1 MKKIFIL
8 IVTFVASVAYSVPAM
23 NVFTINTSDPMGY
36 MEWARKSAPITAPPS
51 NTSAAGVCLSTAGA
65 EEFGDMYFFNLFD
78 SNVDS
83 LSGDYYSPEIAA
95 EIAKIANKRT
105 VRMVDHYTPMEPA
118 GEGFEVGL
126 TYSNY
131 NLNVYTK
138 NPQAYMEALKE
149 YEAAA
154 QANGF
159 EDVTLSAFQI
169 NTGDYSGQILVV
181 TQAPNAKRLGQF
193 LDARNE
199 AWSTSL
205 GNRFPKLRKL
215 KRGIMMNCEVVYV
228 R

>member
-1 MKKIFIL
+1 MKKLIL
-8 IVTFVASVAYSVPAM
+8 IATSIVASVAYAAPAM
-23 NVFTINTSDPMGY
+23 NVFTINTADPMGY
-36 MEWARKSAPITAPPS
+36 MDWARKSAPITAPPS
-51 NTSAAGVCLSTAGA
+51 NTSAAGVCLATSGA

-78 SNVDS
+78 SHEDS
-83 LSGDYYSPEIAA
+83 LSGDYYSPEVAA

-105 VRMVDHYTPMEPA
+105 VRMIDHYSPMEPA

-131 NLNVYTK
+131 NLNIYTK
-138 NPQAYMEALKE
+138 NPQAYLEALNE

-159 EDVTLSAFQI
+159 EDVSLSAFQI

-193 LDARNE
+193 MDARNE
-199 AWSTSL
+199 TWSTSL